1 MAQYR
6 KPVPKSQKEISN
18 GLIKPYVDPETGD
31 TLGNPNE
38 PSDYRQFTPDE
49 QNGVGFNRSE
59 KLSFD
64 GDTAKPFSIG
74 IQDID
79 ESVFYYFENIIKP
92 SVFQN
97 GIRIPVPLI
106 YGSPEKWK
114 SVQKDGYYKDK
125 NGKIMSPI
133 IAFKR
138 DSLERDRSK
147 SNKLDANNPHI
158 YTSWQKQ
165 YNSKNSYSN
174 FNILTNRIPTE
185 QFIVNIVPDYVTLSY
200 SFIIQT
206 YYIEQLNKIIEAIN
220 YSSDSYWGDPERYK
234 FRAKIDSFNTTT
246 ELVQDDD
253 RVVRGTFSLTLYG
266 YIVPDTIQK
275 DMTAVKKYNS
285 RSKIIIGL
293 ETTTALTEF
302 VGTSARKPVNPTSFI
317 PAGGGGGGGGGGT
330 LDPATLVYLNTNVQK
345 LGTYV
350 NPTTVTFAS
359 GWLAAPTGL
368 PATSISNFSLFCN
381 GALIELAA
389 ISSFTE
395 ASGIT
400 TLIIDPSQLGYSFDS
415 ADEIIAIGKFNN

>member
-1 MAQYR
+1 MTISLSNLNAGFYAGDKGSTGGAGSKGDKGDSGQKGELGSKGDKGDVEAQGNKGEKGDLGSKGEQGAFGGASFEFTYTNLT
-6 KPVPKSQKEISN
+6 SN
-18 GLIKPYVDPETGD
+18 TEPGD
-31 TLGNPNE
+31 GFLRFNNASLSSATLLFI
-38 PSDYRQFTPDE
+38 DQ
-49 QNGVGFNRSE
+49 Q
-59 KLSFD
+59 D
-64 GDTAKPFSIG
+64 GSGANTYGYLQA
-74 IQDID
+74 ID
-79 ESVFYYFENIIKP
+79 DSTSSVK
-92 SVFQN
+92 
-97 GIRIPVPLI
+97 
-106 YGSPEKWK
+106 
-114 SVQKDGYYKDK
+114 
-125 NGKIMSPI
+125 
-133 IAFKR
+133 
-138 DSLERDRSK
+138 
-147 SNKLDANNPHI
+147 
-158 YTSWQKQ
+158 
-165 YNSKNSYSN
+165 
-174 FNILTNRIPTE
+174 
-185 QFIVNIVPDYVTLSY
+185 
-200 SFIIQT
+200 
-206 YYIEQLNKIIEAIN
+206 
-220 YSSDSYWGDPERYK
+220 
-234 FRAKIDSFNTTT
+234 
-246 ELVQDDD
+246 
-253 RVVRGTFSLTLYG
+253 GTFTIKLFG
-266 YIVPDTIQK
+266 YIIPNTIQK
-275 DMTAVKKYNS
+275 ELTAIKKYNS